1 MFFSFLPS
9 LDNSQW
15 NLEEEMHFY
24 SLVSTQMLSQT
35 LSVFMQDALLS
46 KERNGQQRN
55 GFTWT
60 HLIRQWELEGTA
72 LISMKAVKD
81 GLPLENA
88 LRILNIWLEL
98 QAFPATVGKVA
109 RHVRSVM
116 ECFPDSKWWF
126 WMTFYFPLVL
136 DLYYFYFFFCCGL

>member
-1 MFFSFLPS
+1 
-9 LDNSQW
+9 
-15 NLEEEMHFY
+15 
-24 SLVSTQMLSQT
+24 
-35 LSVFMQDALLS
+35 MQDALLS
-46 KERNGQQRN
+46 KERNGRQQN
-55 GFTWT
+55 GFMWT

-98 QAFPATVGKVA
+98 QAFLATVGKVA

-116 ECFPDSKWWF
+116 ECFPD
-126 WMTFYFPLVL
+126 LE
-136 DLYYFYFFFCCGL
+136 